1 MKRYIFLLA
10 AAAISLG
17 TVAVAATAAT
27 DSRSSE
33 TKAAAPTTS
42 RARVQKALDAVVAA
56 GAPGAVLLM
65 RKGTHRVIM
74 TAGLA
79 DLRHG
84 TPMRAGD
91 RFRIGSLTK
100 SFIATIVLQLV
111 RERRLTLNDNI
122 EQWLPGLVPA
132 GAGITIRELL
142 NHTSGLFD
150 YPNDQ
155 KFLQKVLRALTHTW
169 SATDLIHVA
178 TAHKPLFAPGTK
190 WSYCNTEYIVLGLII
205 EKATRHSVRYELVHR
220 IIKPLGLRHTSFP
233 SGASI
238 DRPHAHGYL
247 FLGKPPLQDAT
258 TWSASFA
265 GAAGGLTSTAADV
278 DRFYQ
283 TLFSG
288 RLLDPSQLR
297 QMESTVASLPGQRY
311 GLGLE
316 QDIPSH
322 YIRCSTV
329 WGHDGDFPGYHSEAF
344 TSRDGRH
351 SIVLLVNE
359 MLPMLSPKAQHAVHT
374 LVSTAYCSQP

>member
-1 MKRYIFLLA
+1 MNRYISVLA
-10 AAAISLG
+10 AAAIGLG

-42 RARVQKALDAVVAA
+42 RAQIQNALDAVVAA
-56 GAPGAVLLM
+56 GTPGAVLLM
-65 RKGTHRVIM
+65 RNGTHRVIM
-74 TAGLA
+74 TAGFA
-79 DLRHG
+79 DLRHQ
-84 TPMRAGD
+84 TPMRAVD

-111 RERRLTLNDNI
+111 HERQLTLNDNV

-155 KFLQKVLRALTHTW
+155 KFLQKVLQAPTHTW

-178 TAHKPLFAPGTK
+178 TTHKPLFAPGTK
-190 WSYCNTEYIVLGLII
+190 WSYSNTEYIILGLII
-205 EKATRHSVRYELVHR
+205 EKATHHSVRYELIHR

-233 SGASI
+233 TGASI

-258 TWSASFA
+258 TWTASFA

-283 TLFSG
+283 TLLSG
-288 RLLDPSQLR
+288 KLLDQSQLR

-316 QDIPSH
+316 QDHPSH

-344 TSRDGRH
+344 GAATDAAPWSF
-351 SIVLLVNE
+351 S
-359 MLPMLSPKAQHAVHT
+359 
-374 LVSTAYCSQP
+374 